1 MQQQQPPQHGAAGSE
16 PAANKDLGSPCG
28 TPAGHDSTAASD
40 TAPLQ
45 PSASPLPP
53 VAAAASGKSPAA
65 AELSEP
71 QQQQA
76 QEHQTV
82 QELQAQQ
89 QLLLAWLSPGFTP
102 GNATAAYAATADLQ
116 PQLCLPRG
124 MSTTGSSP
132 QGPAGQAL
140 PAATATAAAQ
150 GSPVT
155 ATTLGQLSSAVS
167 VVAGASR
174 VQLLPPLGASAAA
187 VSAAIMS
194 PSSSSSSAAM
204 GVAVAGS
211 SSTGEGPTPLGILD
225 ELGVSLESLQRLLT
239 ADYTDAFEQ
248 PVWMVVN
255 LQVCVLMPCTLLS
268 CSVWF
273 EACWL

>member
-1 MQQQQPPQHGAAGSE
+1 M
-16 PAANKDLGSPCG
+16 
-28 TPAGHDSTAASD
+28 
-40 TAPLQ
+40 
-45 PSASPLPP
+45 
-53 VAAAASGKSPAA
+53 
-65 AELSEP
+65 
-71 QQQQA
+71 
-76 QEHQTV
+76 

-89 QLLLAWLSPGFTP
+89 QLLLASLSLGFTADA
-102 GNATAAYAATADLQ
+102 ATAAYAAAANLQ

-124 MSTTGSSP
+124 MSLTGSSP

-167 VVAGASR
+167 VLAGASR
-174 VQLLPPLGASAAA
+174 AQLLPCPGAPAAAAASAA
-187 VSAAIMS
+187 ILS

-255 LQVCVLMPCTLLS
+255 LQVCVFMPCMLLS
-268 CSVWF
+268 ASVCF
-273 EACWL
+273 EACLLCMEAVVEAIAAAEAVKGMEQSMRARMAVHGY